1 MMRKRLY
8 ANIIQY
14 IDYRFRIIEFIFN
27 TSLRDL
33 WSLSGPL
40 RVRKMQ
46 PDIQKVVTL
55 LRFDVKSI
63 YCIILGCMQQWFLHV
78 HFVPLDKEFI

>member
-1 MMRKRLY
+1 MTH
-8 ANIIQY
+8 
-14 IDYRFRIIEFIFN
+14 DFGFIFTTN
-27 TSLRDL
+27 LRDL

-55 LRFDVKSI
+55 LSFDVKSI
-63 YCIILGCMQQWFLHV
+63 FTNVPVDGAPLVLWFL
-78 HFVPLDKEFI
+78 EQ